1 MKILISIKP
10 QFVEKIR
17 RGEKKF
23 EFRRVLPRHQ
33 EISHII
39 VYASKPV
46 GKVVGEIT
54 VAGFLTLTVDE
65 MWNTTKDI
73 SGLTREEFFNYFHDK
88 ENAHAIAI
96 ESYRDYEQPIPLGVL
111 LPGKVPPQSY
121 CYLNGYEEWRA
132 SNAARLGITSKIK
145 TNEQQFAIED

>member
-1 MKILISIKP
+1 MAIKP

-33 EISHII
+33 EVDTII
-39 VYASKPV
+39 VYESKPV

-54 VAGFLTLTVDE
+54 IAGYLTLTVDE
-65 MWNTTKDI
+65 MWERAKGE
-73 SGLTREEFFNYFHDK
+73 SGLTREEFFDYFHGK
-88 ENAHAIAI
+88 KNAHAIAI
-96 ESYRDYEQPIPLGVL
+96 GSYRDYEQPIPLNVL

-121 CYLNGYEEWRA
+121 CYLSNFDEWRA
-132 SNAARLGITSKIK
+132 SNASRLFLINFETKNK
-145 TNEQQFAIED
+145 

>member
-1 MKILISIKP
+1 MKILMSIKP

-23 EFRRVLPRHQ
+23 EFRRVLPRCQ
-33 EISHII
+33 EVDTII

-54 VAGFLTLTVDE
+54 VADYLTYPVDE
-65 MWNTTKDI
+65 VWERTKDEAGI
-73 SGLTREEFFNYFHDK
+73 TREEFYNYFQGK
-88 ENAHAIAI
+88 TNAHAIAI
-96 ESYRDYEQPIPLGVL
+96 ESYRDYEQPIPLDVL

-132 SNAARLGITSKIK
+132 SNTSRLFSINFQNKNK
-145 TNEQQFAIED
+145 

>member
-1 MKILISIKP
+1 MSIKP

-23 EFRRVLPRHQ
+23 EFRRVLPRCQ
-33 EISHII
+33 EVDTII
-39 VYASKPV
+39 VYASRPV

-54 VAGFLTLTVDE
+54 VAEYLTLTVDE
-65 MWNTTKDI
+65 MWEATKDI
-73 SGLTREEFFNYFHDK
+73 SGLTREEFFNYFHEK

-96 ESYRDYEQPIPLGVL
+96 ESYRDYEQPIPLDVL
-111 LPGKVPPQSY
+111 IPGKTPPQSY

-132 SNAARLGITSKIK
+132 SNTSRLFLSNFVNKNK
-145 TNEQQFAIED
+145 

>member
-1 MKILISIKP
+1 MSIKP
-10 QFVEKIR
+10 QFIEKIR

-33 EISHII
+33 EVDTII

-54 VAGFLTLTVDE
+54 VAGYLTLTVDE
-65 MWNTTKDI
+65 MWEATKDI
-73 SGLTREEFFNYFHDK
+73 SGLTREEFFDYFHGK
-88 ENAHAIAI
+88 KNAHAIAI
-96 ESYRDYEQPIPLGVL
+96 ESYRDYVQPIPLDVL

-121 CYLNGYEEWRA
+121 CYLSRFEVTLR
-132 SNAARLGITSKIK
+132 SS
-145 TNEQQFAIED
+145 F

>member
-1 MKILISIKP
+1 MSIKP

-33 EISHII
+33 EVDSII

-54 VAGFLTLTVDE
+54 VYDYLTFPVDE
-65 MWNTTKDI
+65 MLEWTKDE
-73 SGLTREEFFNYFHDK
+73 SGLTLEEFFNYFHDK
-88 ENAHAIAI
+88 RNAHAIVI
-96 ESYRDYEQPIPLGVL
+96 DSYQDYEQPIPLDVL
-111 LPGKVPPQSY
+111 LPGRIPPQSY
-121 CYLNGYEEWRA
+121 CYLSDFEEALANSILRH
-132 SNAARLGITSKIK
+132 
-145 TNEQQFAIED
+145 F

>member
-1 MKILISIKP
+1 MKILMSIKP
-10 QFVEKIR
+10 RFIEKIR

-33 EISHII
+33 EVDTIV

-54 VAGFLTLTVDE
+54 VNDYLTLPVDE
-65 MWNTTKDI
+65 MWEFTKDE
-73 SGLTREEFFNYFHDK
+73 SGLTREEFLTYFHEK
-88 ENAHAIAI
+88 KNAHAIAI
-96 ESYRDYEQPIPLGVL
+96 ERYRDYEQPISLDVL

-132 SNAARLGITSKIK
+132 SNTSQLFLFNFENKNK
-145 TNEQQFAIED
+145 

>member
-1 MKILISIKP
+1 MKTLMSIKP
-10 QFVEKIR
+10 HFIDKIR

-54 VAGFLTLTVDE
+54 VAGYLTLTVDE
-65 MWNTTKDI
+65 MWEGTKGE
-73 SGLTREEFFNYFHDK
+73 SGLTREEFFSYFHGK
-88 ENAHAIAI
+88 KNAHAIAI
-96 ESYRDYEQPIPLGVL
+96 ESYRDYEQPIPLDVL

-121 CYLNGYEEWRA
+121 CYLSNFDEWRA
-132 SNAARLGITSKIK
+132 SNASQLFLLNFENKNK
-145 TNEQQFAIED
+145 

>member
-1 MKILISIKP
+1 MSIKP
-10 QFVEKIR
+10 QFIEKIR

-23 EFRRVLPRHQ
+23 EFRRVLPRCQ
-33 EISHII
+33 EVDTII

-54 VAGFLTLTVDE
+54 VAGYLTLTVDE
-65 MWNTTKDI
+65 MWEATKDI
-73 SGLTREEFFNYFHDK
+73 SGLTREEFFRYFRGK
-88 ENAHAIAI
+88 KNAHAIAI
-96 ESYRDYEQPIPLGVL
+96 ERYRDYEQPTPLDAL

-132 SNAARLGITSKIK
+132 SNTARLFLF
-145 TNEQQFAIED
+145 NFANKKNR

>member
-1 MKILISIKP
+1 MKILMSIKP
-10 QFVEKIR
+10 QFIEKIR

-33 EISHII
+33 EVDTII

-54 VAGFLTLTVDE
+54 VAGYLTLTVDE
-65 MWNTTKDI
+65 MWEATKDI
-73 SGLTREEFFNYFHDK
+73 SGLTREEFFDYFHGK
-88 ENAHAIAI
+88 KNAHAIAI
-96 ESYRDYEQPIPLGVL
+96 ESYRDYVQPIPLDVL

-121 CYLNGYEEWRA
+121 CYLSDSEVTLR
-132 SNAARLGITSKIK
+132 SS
-145 TNEQQFAIED
+145 F

>member
-1 MKILISIKP
+1 MKILISIQP
-10 QFVEKIR
+10 QFIEKIR
-17 RGEKKF
+17 RGDKKF

-54 VAGFLTLTVDE
+54 VAGYLTLTVDE
-65 MWNTTKDI
+65 MWEATKDI
-73 SGLTREEFFNYFHDK
+73 SGLTREEFLGYFRGK
-88 ENAHAIAI
+88 KNAHAIGI
-96 ESYRDYEQPIPLGVL
+96 ESYRDYEQPIPLDVL

-132 SNAARLGITSKIK
+132 SNAARLFLINFQNKNK
-145 TNEQQFAIED
+145 

>member
-1 MKILISIKP
+1 MSIKP

-23 EFRRVLPRHQ
+23 EFRRILPKRQ
-33 EISHII
+33 DIDRIV

-46 GKVVGEIT
+46 GKVVGEI
-54 VAGFLTLTVDE
+54 AIADYLTYPVNE
-65 MWNTTKDI
+65 MWERTKEQ
-73 SGLTREEFFNYFHDK
+73 SGLAREEFFGYFHGK

-96 ESYRDYEQPIPLGVL
+96 ESYRDYEQPIPLDVL

-121 CYLNGYEEWRA
+121 CYLNNYEE
-132 SNAARLGITSKIK
+132 
-145 TNEQQFAIED
+145 

>member
-1 MKILISIKP
+1 MIILMSIKP

-33 EISHII
+33 EAGRIV

-54 VAGFLTLTVDE
+54 VADYHTYPVAE
-65 MWNTTKDI
+65 MWERTKEQ
-73 SGLTREEFFNYFHDK
+73 SGLTREEFFDYFHGK
-88 ENAHAIAI
+88 QNAHAIEI
-96 ESYRDYEQPIPLGVL
+96 KSYQDYEQPLPLDVL

-121 CYLNGYEEWRA
+121 CYLNNYEEWRV
-132 SNAARLGITSKIK
+132 SNTSQLFSL
-145 TNEQQFAIED
+145 NFANKNK